1 MKIKN
6 KGRKI
11 YKTKEKNYYGK
22 SPVGKAFSVGLSI
35 LLIGGIGFIGYSVAE
50 PIINYSKKKGD
61 QDTSVSTQATTSAE
75 ENSLANG
82 IITDNADPENPYIHQ
97 NINFETYMAAAL
109 KESDLINS
117 DTLKLALDRLPT
129 GQNIEYI
136 EVPLKVSGGG
146 IYYSSSVN
154 YASGAQAFQNML
166 TLQEI
171 AAAIKNAGYKPAA
184 IVSTFN
190 DNLLPV
196 IDRNAG
202 YRTYNTDEQWIDDDY
217 NAGGKPWTTPYS
229 QVSLNYI
236 SDIVSE
242 VSSSGFEK
250 IVCSDFVFP
259 NFRQSDLDML
269 DPELASGGRARAM
282 TSAANLFN
290 DKIISNGSVMF
301 IEVSAAE
308 LIKGN
313 NDILQPMLLNVKTV
327 ILNIDLDELG
337 SGVYSKDTVYEFTG
351 TASDKAIKAVDMVE
365 DSLADFNVA
374 VRISGDSANMSEI
387 LEARDK
393 LAEKGYKSFVI
404 G

>member
-1 MKIKN
+1 MKLKN

-50 PIINYSKKKGD
+50 PIINYNKKKGD
-61 QDTSVSTQATTSAE
+61 QDTQLSAQATTSAE
-75 ENSLANG
+75 ENPLAEEMTTGDTNF
-82 IITDNADPENPYIHQ
+82 HQ
-97 NINFETYMAAAL
+97 KANFETYIAAAL
-109 KESDLINS
+109 KESDLTNS
-117 DTLKLALDRLPT
+117 ETLKLALDRLPT

-146 IYYSSSVN
+146 IYYKSSVH
-154 YASGAQAFQNML
+154 YASGAQVFQNMM

-171 AAAIKNAGYKPAA
+171 TAAVKNAGYKPVGV
-184 IVSTFN
+184 VSTFN

-196 IDRNAG
+196 VDGNSG
-202 YRTYNTDEQWIDDDY
+202 YRTYSTDEQWIDDDY
-217 NAGGKPWTTPYS
+217 SAGGKPWTTPYS
-229 QVSLNYI
+229 QVALDYI
-236 SDIVSE
+236 SDIVDE

-250 IVCSDFVFP
+250 VVCSDFIFP
-259 NFRQSDLDML
+259 HFRQSDLDML
-269 DPELASGGRARAM
+269 DPELATGARSRAM

-290 DKIISNGSVMF
+290 DKILSNGSAMF

-308 LIKGN
+308 LIKEN
-313 NDILQPMLLNVKTV
+313 NDILQPMLLNVHNI
-327 ILNIDLDELG
+327 ILNIDLDELS
-337 SGVYSKDTVYEFTG
+337 SGVYTQSTVYEFTG
-351 TASDKAIKAVDMVE
+351 KASDKAVKAVDMVE
-365 DSLADFNVA
+365 NNLSDFNVA

-387 LEARDK
+387 LEARDD

>member
-50 PIINYSKKKGD
+50 PIINYNKKKGD
-61 QDTSVSTQATTSAE
+61 QDTSLSVQATVSAEDDPVADESTSASG
-75 ENSLANG
+75 NNLNIG
-82 IITDNADPENPYIHQ
+82 IHQ
-97 NINFETYMAAAL
+97 NINSETYTAAAL
-109 KESDLINS
+109 NESDLMNAE
-117 DTLKLALDRLPT
+117 TLKLALDRLPT

-136 EVPLKVSGGG
+136 EVPLKISGGG
-146 IYYSSSVN
+146 VYYTSSVY
-154 YASGAQAFQNML
+154 YAYGAQVFPNMM

-171 AAAIKNAGYKPAA
+171 ASAVKNAGYKPVG
-184 IVSTFN
+184 IVSTFH

-196 IDRNAG
+196 VDGSSG

-217 NAGGKPWTTPYS
+217 SAGGKPWTTPYS
-229 QVSLNYI
+229 QVALNYI
-236 SDIVSE
+236 SDIVDE

-250 IVCSDFVFP
+250 VVCSDFIFP
-259 NFRQSDLDML
+259 DFRQSDLDML
-269 DPELASGGRARAM
+269 DPELSTGARSRAM

-290 DKIISNGSVMF
+290 DKILSNGSAMF
-301 IEVSAAE
+301 IEVSAADI
-308 LIKGN
+308 IKGN
-313 NDILQPMLLNVKTV
+313 NDVLQPMLLNVHNI
-327 ILNIDLDELG
+327 ILNIDLDELS
-337 SGVYSKDTVYEFTG
+337 SGVYTDSTVYEFTG
-351 TASDKAIKAVDMVE
+351 KASDKAVKAVDMVE
-365 DSLADFNVA
+365 NALSDFNVA
-374 VRISGDSANMSEI
+374 VRISGGSANMSEI
-387 LEARDK
+387 LEARDD

>member
-50 PIINYSKKKGD
+50 PIINYNKKKGD
-61 QDTSVSTQATTSAE
+61 QDTSVSVQATTSAE
-75 ENSLANG
+75 ENSLVSG
-82 IITDNADPENPYIHQ
+82 MTTDTADPENPYIHQ
-97 NINFETYMAAAL
+97 NINSETYTAAAL
-109 KESDLINS
+109 KESDLMNS

-146 IYYSSSVN
+146 VYYSSSVY
-154 YASGAQAFQNML
+154 YASSAQAFQNML

-171 AAAIKNAGYKPAA
+171 ATAIQNAGYKPAA

-229 QVSLNYI
+229 QTSLNYI

-250 IVCSDFVFP
+250 VVCSDFIFP

-269 DPELASGGRARAM
+269 DSELASGGRARAM

-290 DKIISNGSVMF
+290 DKILSNGSAMF

-327 ILNIDLDELG
+327 VLNIDIDEL
-337 SGVYSKDTVYEFTG
+337 SNGVYSKDTVYEFTG
-351 TASDKAIKAVDMVE
+351 KASDKAVKAIDMVE
-365 DSLADFNVA
+365 DSLTDFNVA

-387 LEARDK
+387 LDARDE
-393 LAEKGYKSFVI
+393 LEEKGYKSFVI

>member
-1 MKIKN
+1 MKLKN

-50 PIINYSKKKGD
+50 PIINYNKKKGD
-61 QDTSVSTQATTSAE
+61 QDTQLSEQATASE
-75 ENSLANG
+75 EKNSLADETTTGN
-82 IITDNADPENPYIHQ
+82 TNFHQ
-97 NINFETYMAAAL
+97 NANFETYIAAAL
-109 KESDLINS
+109 NESDLTNS
-117 DTLKLALDRLPT
+117 ETLKLALDRLPT
-129 GQNIEYI
+129 RQNIEYI

-146 IYYSSSVN
+146 IYYKSSVH
-154 YASGAQAFQNML
+154 YASGAQVFQNMM

-171 AAAIKNAGYKPAA
+171 TSAVKNAGYKPVGV
-184 IVSTFN
+184 VSTFN
-190 DNLLPV
+190 DHLLPV
-196 IDRNAG
+196 VDGNSG

-229 QVSLNYI
+229 QIALNYI
-236 SDIVSE
+236 SDIVDE
-242 VSSSGFEK
+242 ISSSGFEK
-250 IVCSDFVFP
+250 VVCSDFIFP
-259 NFRQSDLDML
+259 HFRQSDFDML
-269 DPELASGGRARAM
+269 DPELATGARSKVM

-290 DKIISNGSVMF
+290 DKILSNGSTMF

-313 NDILQPMLLNVKTV
+313 NDILQPMLLNVHNI
-327 ILNIDLDELG
+327 ILNIDLDELS
-337 SGVYSKDTVYEFTG
+337 SGVYTQSTVYEFTG
-351 TASDKAIKAVDMVE
+351 KASDKAIKAIDMVE
-365 DSLADFNVA
+365 NNLSDFNVA

-387 LEARDK
+387 LEARDE

>member
-61 QDTSVSTQATTSAE
+61 QDTSVSVQTTTPEE
-75 ENSLANG
+75 ENSLASEMT
-82 IITDNADPENPYIHQ
+82 TDTDDSENTYIHQ

-109 KESDLINS
+109 KESDLMNS
-117 DTLKLALDRLPT
+117 DTLELALGRLPT

-146 IYYSSSVN
+146 IYYSSSVY
-154 YASGAQAFQNML
+154 YASSAQAFQNML

-171 AAAIKNAGYKPAA
+171 VTEIQNAGYKPVA

-202 YRTYNTDEQWIDDDY
+202 YRTYNSDEQWIDDDY

-229 QVSLNYI
+229 QTALNYI

-242 VSSSGFEK
+242 ISSSGFEK
-250 IVCSDFVFP
+250 VVCSDFIFP
-259 NFRQSDLDML
+259 DFRQSDLDML
-269 DPELASGGRARAM
+269 DPELASGGRARVM

-290 DKIISNGSVMF
+290 DKILSNNSTMF

-313 NDILQPMLLNVKTV
+313 SDILQPMLLNVKTLV
-327 ILNIDLDELG
+327 LNIDLDEL
-337 SGVYSKDTVYEFTG
+337 SNGVYSKDTVYEFTG
-351 TASDKAIKAVDMVE
+351 TASDKTIKAIDMIE
-365 DSLADFNVA
+365 DSLSDFNVA
-374 VRISGDSANMSEI
+374 VRISGDSTNMSEI
-387 LEARDK
+387 LDARDK